1 MSLAPSVFNSTELVR
16 FLVAR
21 VDDEDDALRK
31 LARRI
36 RTDHASSGDGPS
48 VDDLRKG
55 VIAKR
60 QVIGHVQQLLVL
72 RDQPNEKAVRDLATQ
87 ILRSM
92 AMPYGDHLTYREEWR
107 VTTR

>member
-1 MSLAPSVFNSTELVR
+1 MTLTRTVINPTELVR

-36 RTDHASSGDGPS
+36 RSEHASAGDGPP
-48 VDDLRKG
+48 VDQLRKG
-55 VIAKR
+55 VTAKR
-60 QVIGHVQQLLVL
+60 QVLGHVQLLLVL

-92 AMPYGDHLTYREEWR
+92 AMPYGDHVSYQEEWR